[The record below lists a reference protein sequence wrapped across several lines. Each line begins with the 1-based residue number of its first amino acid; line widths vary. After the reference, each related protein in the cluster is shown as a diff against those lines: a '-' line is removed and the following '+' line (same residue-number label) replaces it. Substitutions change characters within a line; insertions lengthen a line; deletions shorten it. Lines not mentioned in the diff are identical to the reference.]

1 MNDSDFASIF
11 NSEFNQGDPISNC
24 LSVELLR
31 VKSCKQEF
39 KKIPITQGNWVVV
52 VFFCGRPTVGF
63 DRRSLFMVNA
73 KRQFHQ

>member
-1 MNDSDFASIF
+1 MNDSDFVSIF

-39 KKIPITQGNWVVV
+39 KKVPITQGNWFVV
-52 VFFCGRPTVGF
+52 VFFCGRSMVGF

-73 KRQFHQ
+73 KRQFH

>member
-1 MNDSDFASIF
+1 MNDSDFVSIF

-39 KKIPITQGNWVVV
+39 KKVPITQGCGS
-52 VFFCGRPTVGF
+52 FFLWQIYGRI
-63 DRRSLFMVNA
+63 
-73 KRQFHQ
+73 